1 MKSER
6 IIFRITTEERNQ
18 LDTYLEERGYR
29 KSAFIREAV
38 FDYMSTDKPEVRRA
52 LLDELKKMNLELRN
66 AGNNLNQLAYRLNSG
81 HPVSTPQVVAVQ
93 EDLIDLFA
101 AMADYFRR
109 MKRELA
115 R

>member
-6 IIFRITTEERNQ
+6 IIFRVTTEERGA

-52 LLDELKKMNLELRN
+52 LLDELRKMNQSLSN

-101 AMADYFRR
+101 AMADYF
-109 MKRELA
+109 A
-115 R
+115 RVEDEFTR